1 MKRGPSNYE
10 VIEILNEDVGAVRSH
25 GVFATLDEAR
35 GCVEY
40 NKIGEYEIWQGDH
53 IVEERTRD
61 WRNVRAMESGEG
73 SGDWDEDGEYEAQ
86 RRLIQINNAK
96 GGYQ

>member
-10 VIEILNEDVGAVRSH
+10 VVEMLNAGVDAKSH
-25 GVFATLDEAR
+25 GVYNTLDEAR
-35 GCVEY
+35 DCV
-40 NKIGEYEIWQGDH
+40 IFDSLGEYEIWQGDH

-73 SGDWDEDGEYEAQ
+73 SGDWDEVQ
-86 RRLIQINNAK
+86 S
-96 GGYQ
+96 